1 MKRNTL
7 IEIIAALF
15 ILLFVYTATS
25 KFFAFNQFQYTLGRS
40 PLIGKMATVVAWGL
54 PIVELLIAL
63 LLFIPRMRRWGLW
76 ASFGIMLFFTGYLGY
91 MIYFTPDRPCSC
103 GGVLKQM
110 TWKQHL
116 VFNIGFTLL
125 ALLGL
130 WLQRRQNRMQAN
142 NNDQVQHAVF
152 T

>member
-1 MKRNTL
+1 MKRST
-7 IEIIAALF
+7 IVEIIAALF

-25 KFFAFNQFQYTLGRS
+25 KLFAFNQFQYTLGRS
-40 PLIGKMATVVAWGL
+40 PLIGKMAPAVAWGL

-63 LLFIPRMRRWGLW
+63 LLFIPRTRKWGLW
-76 ASFGIMLFFTGYLGY
+76 SSFVIMILFTGYLTY

-110 TWKQHL
+110 TWRQHL

-125 ALLGL
+125 ALLGI
-130 WLQRRQNRMQAN
+130 WLQRRQNRLQTTQ
-142 NNDQVQHAVF
+142 NDVQQHAVF